1 MTQYKVTLRPG
12 DHDHC
17 YVIAGDDAEN
27 ALKWPLSQYEKLQ
40 ERFRDM
46 WKRGELKGV
55 EQVDWLPY
63 ELTRLWQIN
72 RPNSHDERVVE
83 IEQKIGADAWNKLK
97 PFQRTG
103 VEYIIRRTRG
113 RGLLA
118 DDQGLG
124 KSLQALFLSRYYSQ
138 PGKQVLVICPS
149 SVRYT
154 WQEQIRLW
162 TEGQSVRVI
171 HDSKCLAGEE
181 EEEEENRKKYVV
193 VSYNLL
199 LMKPVR
205 DYLSACDFD
214 FLILDESHYI
224 KSPTAKRTQLS
235 WPFAHKCP
243 HVVALSG
250 TPIPNSTQDLFG
262 QLHALQDEV
271 FPEFFYA
278 NEKDYKKAM
287 KLPSFERPFMFAE
300 RYCDGKFE
308 LKRMFGGRL
317 KVVPVTKGRTRSDE
331 LHMILETC
339 LMIRRLKSQ
348 VMTEL
353 EEKIRSKIVFPV
365 PPHQSQLDELR
376 RCHKMSLQKGS
387 EARAMSNF
395 MKLYSE
401 LCVIKIPFVLAFIKE
416 RLDVWATPRPDNA
429 DKILIFGY
437 HLAMSDAVEEML
449 KKECGEQAYVRIDGT
464 NSNSEKRIA
473 DVNRFKTDPACRFA
487 ILGITSASTGLNLQ
501 EGTVV
506 VFAELYWSPDT
517 LFQGE
522 DRAHRMGQQK
532 IVQIYYPF
540 MKDTVDDCLYRLIDR
555 KARGSSLV
563 LDGVQK
569 PFLLSVLQ
577 EDEAEIEA

>member
-1 MTQYKVTLRPG
+1 MTLTQYRVTLRPG

-17 YVIAGDDAEN
+17 YVVASDTTDQ
-27 ALKWPLSQYEKLQ
+27 ALKWPLEQYGKLRD
-40 ERFRDM
+40 RFRDM
-46 WKRGELKGV
+46 WKRGELKDV
-55 EQVDWLPY
+55 TQVDWLPH
-63 ELTRLWQIN
+63 ELVRLWQIN
-72 RPNSHDERVVE
+72 RPHEKTQKEEQQEMDEIKQR
-83 IEQKIGADAWNKLK
+83 IGEPVWNKLR
-97 PFQRTG
+97 PFQQKG
-103 VEYIIRRTRG
+103 IAYIIRRTRG

-124 KSLQALFLSRYYSQ
+124 KSLQALLLSRYYSQ
-138 PGKQVLVICPS
+138 NPQKQVLIICPS

-162 TEGQSVRVI
+162 TSSDTAQIKVI
-171 HDSKCLAGEE
+171 HDSKCMEEKGEE
-181 EEEEENRKKYVV
+181 EAKPKYVV

-205 DYLSACDFD
+205 DWLQSTECDFE

-224 KSPTAKRTQLS
+224 KSATAKRTQLS
-235 WPFAHKCP
+235 WPFAHNCP
-243 HVVALSG
+243 YVVALSG

-262 QLHALQDEV
+262 QLHALQPEV
-271 FPEFFYA
+271 FSEFFYA
-278 NEKDYKKAM
+278 NEKEYKKAM
-287 KLPSFERPFMFAE
+287 RLPTFERPFMFAE

-308 LKRMFGGRL
+308 LKRLFGGRL
-317 KVVPVTKGRTRSDE
+317 KVVPVTKGRTRSEE
-331 LHMILETC
+331 LHTILETC
-339 LMIRRLKSQ
+339 LMIRRLKTQ
-348 VMTEL
+348 VVTEL
-353 EEKIRSKIVFPV
+353 EAKIRSKIVFPV
-365 PPHQSQLDELR
+365 PPHQSQVEELR

-401 LCVIKIPFVLAFIKE
+401 LCVIKIPFVLQFLKE
-416 RLDVWATPRPDNA
+416 RLETWKEKV
-429 DKILIFGY
+429 LIFAY
-437 HLAMSDAVEEML
+437 HLAMSNAIEEML
-449 KKECGEQAYVRIDGT
+449 KEECGAQSYVRIDGT

-473 DVNRFKTDPACRFA
+473 DVNRFKTDGDCRFA

-532 IVQIYYPF
+532 IVNIYYPF
-540 MKDTVDDCLYRLIDR
+540 IQDTVDDCLYRLIDR
-555 KARGSSLV
+555 KARGSSLI
-563 LDGVQK
+563 LDGEQK

-577 EDEAEIEA
+577 ETEE